1 VNKSKK
7 LILFSNLCTYNLSND
22 SDLDRHQ
29 KVAGVSAVSGVFAV
43 AVVSE
48 VPSVVIPIIVDVLSV
63 SWCSNRF
70 RRPCSPVV
78 PAE

>member
-1 VNKSKK
+1 M
-7 LILFSNLCTYNLSND
+7 YNLSND

-29 KVAGVSAVSGVFAV
+29 KVAGVSDVSGVLLLFRK
-43 AVVSE
+43 SLRLI
-48 VPSVVIPIIVDVLSV
+48 IPFIVDVLSV
-63 SWCSNRF
+63 SWCFNRF